1 MHRLLQDLRFALRTL
16 RKRWAF
22 TLLAIVSIAL
32 GIGANTLMF
41 TVIDEVF
48 LQELPIADPHRLLNV
63 STTDGKA
70 GIRDTLS
77 HLNWKDIGEQNDVFS
92 SFAGYDFAGMSIAP
106 SAPSASEPSIRPGL
120 LVSGNYFTTLGVQPY
135 RGRFFETREDDA
147 PGAFPVAVAHHDF
160 WLEEL
165 GGQDA
170 AIGGTVRINGQ
181 PFTLIGVTPPAFDGL
196 NIGFEP
202 AVFVPMAMN
211 ATIRNNPEFN
221 WYDERRGLFLR
232 GFGRLAEG
240 KSLYDAGANLRVLGS
255 RLEADFP
262 DDNKGRSF
270 VARSLGEMTLFN
282 RDATTRGSALL
293 MAAVGVVLLIAC
305 ANVAG
310 LLLAQANER
319 RKEIA
324 LRLAL
329 GVRRWR
335 LVQQLLTESVALAA
349 LGGALGIVLAFA
361 LRSPV
366 QGVLANSQG
375 LALDLELDSG
385 VLLFSVLLS
394 LATGLLFGLVPA
406 LQSSK
411 PELVQ
416 SLKDS
421 ADSSLPGKRFTAR
434 RALVVGQMALAVLAL
449 VAAALFLRSFSEAL
463 DLELGFETEGV
474 LALGFNVGMQGYG
487 TEEGQLFFERAESTV
502 AAVPGVTEVALAQ
515 AAPMQG
521 TFLRSVILEGE
532 NPEERTFVQVNN
544 VGPNYFETVGVALEE
559 GRGFANT
566 DREGQVG
573 VVIVNQRM
581 AERFWPGESAL
592 GKRFSF
598 FGMDPVEV
606 VGVARDAIYNSP
618 GEDPQPYAYLPLL
631 QNYSTAANVIARV
644 EGDPAAALLVAEREL
659 QALEPDLVINARTL
673 QTAVSNSLS
682 GQRTTAALLGA
693 FGAVALILAAIG
705 IYGVM
710 AFAVRRRQRE
720 IGIRLAL
727 GAEPGS
733 VVGLVLRD
741 GVQLAL
747 VGLAAGIGLSFALTR
762 LASQFLYVS
771 ATDALAFAG
780 TGTLLLG
787 VSVVACLVPS
797 LRASKVDP
805 IAVLKA
811 E

>member
-77 HLNWKDIGEQNDVFS
+77 HLNWKDIGEQNEVFS
-92 SFAGYDFAGMSIAP
+92 SFAGYDFAGMSI
-106 SAPSASEPSIRPGL
+106 APSASEPSIRPGL

-135 RGRFFETREDDA
+135 RGRFFETRENDA

-240 KSLYDAGANLRVLGS
+240 KSLYDAGANLKVLGS

-644 EGDPAAALLVAEREL
+644 EGDPTAALLVAEREL

-673 QTAVSNSLS
+673 KTAVSNSLS

>member
-77 HLNWKDIGEQNDVFS
+77 HLNWKDIGEQNEVFS
-92 SFAGYDFAGMSIAP
+92 SFAGYDFAGMSI
-106 SAPSASEPSIRPGL
+106 APSASEPSIRPGL

-240 KSLYDAGANLRVLGS
+240 KSLYDAGANLKVLGS

-644 EGDPAAALLVAEREL
+644 EGDPTAALLVAEREL

-673 QTAVSNSLS
+673 KTAVSNSLS